1 MLQTYEA
8 IYNGQQFHWLNDTP
22 PKPDK
27 EIRVVVVMDVE
38 KSKPDK
44 PDVREVLQNTRG
56 AWSEGKTLDEID
68 AEIQIMRSEWDREWD

>member
-8 IYNGQQFHWLNDTP
+8 IYNGQQFHWLNETP

-38 KSKPDK
+38 KPNI
-44 PDVREVLQNTRG
+44 REVLQNTRG
-56 AWSEGKTLDEID
+56 AWSKGKTLDEID
-68 AEIQIMRSEWDREWD
+68 AEIKSMRSEWDREWD